1 MIVIDEYVALRVL
14 DPAWDNPV
22 LDERMILP
30 YTRHW
35 RLISA
40 IAAPTVAGQLSAR
53 LKLLAPD
60 AIEFIRRPHP
70 DVIHIPDPRE
80 HALLAADLMTATGPT
95 SLMFSETLAACV
107 VYESAFHAGLA
118 QNAVGKLAGHAQQLG
133 IAIEIVE

>member
-40 IAAPTVAGQLSAR
+40 IAAPTAAGQLSAR
-53 LKLLAPD
+53 LKL
-60 AIEFIRRPHP
+60 
-70 DVIHIPDPRE
+70 
-80 HALLAADLMTATGPT
+80 T
-95 SLMFSETLAACV
+95 S
-107 VYESAFHAGLA
+107 
-118 QNAVGKLAGHAQQLG
+118 
-133 IAIEIVE
+133 